1 MKRTRQDRCR
11 DDAPCRG
18 LSPPVATCPARARSV
33 EPSRDGDAIESKG
46 GREAS
51 VSFSGV
57 GWAAGN
63 ATEVEVRK
71 TDTEK
76 EGEVARR
83 AKIRALN
90 DAFRKSFWGGRVM
103 MTAGVAALD
112 APARNAVVVKIQD
125 FDAFDDQ
132 RDPWDNHGFVSV
144 EVTRFGRRRPLGGS
158 RILDGWSADAVA
170 DFARN
175 GSGF

>member
-1 MKRTRQDRCR
+1 MLWKSNSVRRGG
-11 DDAPCRG
+11 DAPCRG

-57 GWAAGN
+57 GLAAGN

-76 EGEVARR
+76 EGEVAKR

-90 DAFRKSFWGGRVM
+90 DDFRRTFRGGRVTI
-103 MTAGVAALD
+103 TAGVNALTYTVQRAVFQKIQAFDALD
-112 APARNAVVVKIQD
+112 D
-125 FDAFDDQ
+125 E

-144 EVTRFGRRRPLGGS
+144 EH
-158 RILDGWSADAVA
+158 DGQTFFAKIDYYNRDLTGHSKDATDPQKHA
-170 DFARN
+170 A
-175 GSGF
+175 